1 MRVLRFVWPLVF
13 FIPLGDF
20 AGRFCWLSGI
30 DPVYHTLV
38 FTHEYMPQILLAYAL
53 VSVLFVVI
61 SDARAREHLRQLAG
75 FASAPPA
82 RLAGALQ
89 TVCAQAGVAVP
100 PYAFLDVRQSF
111 CFTANGGT
119 GILISAGFIDRL
131 SDGDLQLALQHEV
144 VHLERRHPEKALA
157 WRIVTRFLMLPG
169 FRSLERWRYARR
181 EEIADR
187 ITAGIAVERYRDL
200 LVRAARKQQSSL
212 LSWRL
217 DALRGTRSEAIS
229 LWPAIVAFALLIGMI
244 ASHFVFLGNATYL
257 MTHHC

>member
-1 MRVLRFVWPLVF
+1 MIRLSTL
-13 FIPLGDF
+13 IL
-20 AGRFCWLSGI
+20 ASLAKALYHLSG
-30 DPVYHTLV
+30 
-38 FTHEYMPQILLAYAL
+38 
-53 VSVLFVVI
+53 
-61 SDARAREHLRQLAG
+61 RR
-75 FASAPPA
+75 
-82 RLAGALQ
+82 
-89 TVCAQAGVAVP
+89 
-100 PYAFLDVRQSF
+100 
-111 CFTANGGT
+111 T
-119 GILISAGFIDRL
+119 GDDSKM
-131 SDGDLQLALQHEV
+131 V
-144 VHLERRHPEKALA
+144 KALA